1 MDWNSSLLRDPR
13 QHTMVALRRCI
24 MATVIAIPVLTGLL
38 TAAPGTAVS
47 VITGL
52 VTVAPVI
59 AIPVGTGL
67 RIMAMLRSVVRSM
80 GFAFDLPQVKT
91 GIVRNFSPT
100 FPSFESRDHLLEAVA
115 GGFGQ

>member
-1 MDWNSSLLRDPR
+1 MDWNSSLMRDPR
-13 QHTMVALRRCI
+13 QHMMVALRSCI
-24 MATVIAIPVLTGLL
+24 VAPVIAIPVLTGLL
-38 TAAPGTAVS
+38 TVAPGTALS

-52 VTVAPVI
+52 VPIAPVI
-59 AIPVGTGL
+59 AIPVLTGF
-67 RIMAMLRSVVRSM
+67 RIMATLRSVVRSM
-80 GFAFDLPQVKT
+80 DFAFDLPEVKT